1 MEEVTKIATIQSQS
15 VNETNNKFMGISK
28 SIEGMNHV
36 IDQINE
42 SGQEMLNKQ
51 ERIIEI
57 MTNLSAISEE
67 NAAGTEEASASVEEQ
82 TATMIEIAEASIVL
96 EKLAGQMKEAVDRFQ
111 Y

>member
-1 MEEVTKIATIQSQS
+1 MEEVSQIS
-15 VNETNNKFMGISK
+15 KRQNKSINETSNKFMGISK
-28 SIEGMNHV
+28 SIEGMNHL

-57 MTNLSAISEE
+57 MTNLSAISE
-67 NAAGTEEASASVEEQ
+67 
-82 TATMIEIAEASIVL
+82 ASIL
-96 EKLAGQMKEAVDRFQ
+96 LAKLAGQMKEAVDRFQ